1 MKKIFY
7 VIAACAVMALT
18 SCNNGLS
25 PEGQKAWD
33 NFKQLAATFE
43 SMEACDASYADEA
56 ALAEGHAAFVEATK
70 KMQDY
75 ALEIT
80 PEQADSFKTMCETCA
95 ATIQKAQE
103 AIQTRVEVEQAA
115 EEIEQAAEEV
125 ESEE

>member
-56 ALAEGHAAFVEATK
+56 AFAEGHAAFVEATK
-70 KMQDY
+70 TMQ
-75 ALEIT
+75 E
-80 PEQADSFKTMCETCA
+80 ADSFKTMCETCA